1 MPKISDVLHCFYS
14 DGHGPLNYVIFK
26 MIVVLHKQYIVRMAA
41 GRKEEKKIHHC
52 SHIGVKAAYDGGRL
66 VFFHCAVP
74 EF

>member
-1 MPKISDVLHCFYS
+1 
-14 DGHGPLNYVIFK
+14 

-41 GRKEEKKIHHC
+41 SRKEEKKIHHC